1 MKSYKISSKV
11 YVSMA
16 LPMDATHSLVIPKKG
31 QSVSAQFEKIPDI
44 LKNYEAKNL
53 ISIEEIDQ

>member
-16 LPMDATHSLVIPKKG
+16 VPMDATHSLVIPKKG
-31 QSVSAQFEKIPDI
+31 HSVSAQFDKIPDV

-53 ISIEEIDQ
+53 ISIDELV